1 MHISDF
7 PDIITLIYSPPN
19 PGGKARLLDLVLQ
32 KASVSELMKKPER
45 RYSGFF
51 LLQNTNGLGRL
62 IEGGLFLIPLRSIG
76 FWEGNYKVGFCLVGL
91 FVICLSVSCLNLRVS
106 TMEDG

>member
-1 MHISDF
+1 MHLCVLMLVSWGNLLWRKVNLHISDF

-62 IEGGLFLIPLRSIG
+62 IEGGLFFKFL
-76 FWEGNYKVGFCLVGL
+76 
-91 FVICLSVSCLNLRVS
+91 
-106 TMEDG
+106 